1 MTKTNAS
8 VYIARKLKGDGTS
21 VGKISRMGTRIATI
35 SVAVSVFT
43 MILAIAIVRGFRTEI
58 EKRAIGFTG
67 EILMEAPGA
76 GFVTEASPVSTTL
89 SYLQALKEHPEI
101 DHIQE
106 FVTSYGI
113 VRTEQAI
120 QAVSFKGVGLSYKW
134 DFFTRHLREG
144 RLPVFT
150 DSISS
155 SEVLISQRL
164 SSMLGIRTD
173 DVVTMYF
180 IGNNVRMR
188 RFVVCGIY
196 DAQLEDI
203 DNHLVIGDIR
213 HAQRLNGWRD
223 DQVSGMELFLNNKD
237 RPDASLEEIED
248 FIVQH
253 SADNDHGVVLRSI
266 RRIYA
271 HLYDW
276 LDLMDINVVVLL
288 TLMVLVAGF
297 NMMSG
302 LLILLFEKIST
313 IGLLKAVGMKD
324 RQIRNSFLYNAA
336 VVATRGMI
344 AGTILAVVL
353 LVLQKTTQFIKLDP
367 ASYFVDSVPVAIS
380 WFHIL
385 AVDVAAVGVLLLLL
399 MLPLKSIIKISPD
412 KAIRMR

>member
-1 MTKTNAS
+1 MTKTRAS

-76 GFVTEASPVSTTL
+76 GFVTEASPVSTAL
-89 SYLQALKEHPEI
+89 SYLPALKNHPEI
-101 DHIQE
+101 YHIQE
-106 FVTSYGI
+106 FVISYGI
-113 VRTEQAI
+113 VRTEEAL
-120 QAVSFKGVGLSYKW
+120 QAVSFKGVGLTYKW
-134 DFFTRHLREG
+134 DFFEKHLTEG
-144 RLPVFT
+144 RLPVLT
-150 DSISS
+150 DTISS
-155 SEVLISQRL
+155 SEVLVSQRL
-164 SSMLGIRTD
+164 SSMLGIGLE

-196 DAQLEDI
+196 DAQLEDV

-213 HAQRLNGWRD
+213 HAQRLNGWRE
-223 DQVSGMELFLNNKD
+223 DQVSGMELFLKDKD
-237 RPDASLEEIED
+237 RPDTRLEEIED
-248 FIVQH
+248 FIIAN
-253 SADNDHGVVLRSI
+253 SSDTDDGVVLRSI

-302 LLILLFEKIST
+302 LLILLFEKTST
-313 IGLLKAVGMKD
+313 IGLLKAVGMRD
-324 RQIRNSFLYNAA
+324 RHIRNSFLYNAA

-344 AGTILAVVL
+344 AGTVLAGVF
-353 LVLQKTTQFIKLDP
+353 LVLQKTIQFIKLDP
-367 ASYFVDSVPVAIS
+367 ASYFVDSVPVDIS
-380 WFHIL
+380 WYHIL
-385 AVDVAAVGVLLLLL
+385 AVDFAAVGILLLLL
-399 MLPLKSIIKISPD
+399 TLPLKSIIKISPD